1 MKEHQN
7 NRQTPRI
14 LPCRD
19 RPSPVLKFLDPPL
32 GYDHKIFKHTIN
44 YIYTDRLKY
53 EHVFDQQLM
62 NLIDRHMHL

>member
-32 GYDHKIFKHTIN
+32 GYDHKIFKYTIN
-44 YIYTDRLKY
+44 YIYTDRLNY
-53 EHVFDQQLM
+53 ATTDEP
-62 NLIDRHMHL
+62 DRQTHAFITGQ